1 MKRILACFLLTSA
14 ASAQIAQVNYTT
26 TNNAYMNATPVASFQ
41 TEAPGITVQ
50 NGALLI
56 GCARSSVSITGLSD
70 GGSNTFTSIVQTQNG
85 ALNAYIHCFYKENAV
100 GGSNLRFTFT
110 VSSGT
115 YSGGMVAQY
124 TGIETASALDLYRT
138 ALTTTGTLTT
148 TSFTTAQANELVF
161 AYTDVAQFATTWSA
175 TSPLTLIAQSD
186 QNVLA
191 FAEEFAASQLTG
203 VTRSMTNTD
212 AVFSKVMILMTF
224 KGSAASAPA
233 VQKRRPIYF
242 Q

>member
-1 MKRILACFLLTSA
+1 MRRSLICFVFVTSL
-14 ASAQIAQVNYTT
+14 SAQITQVNYTT
-26 TNNAYMNATPVASFQ
+26 TANAYMNATPVSSFQ
-41 TEAPGITVQ
+41 TESPGITVQ

-70 GGSNTFTSIVQTQNG
+70 GGSNTFTSIVQTLNG
-85 ALNAYIHCFYKENAV
+85 AGNAYIHCFYKENAV

-138 ALTTTGTLTT
+138 VLGTGGTLTT
-148 TSFTTAQANELVF
+148 TSFTTAQANELIF
-161 AYTDVAQFATTWSA
+161 AYTDVAQFSTTWSA

-186 QNVLA
+186 TNVLA
-191 FAEEFAASQLTG
+191 FAEEVASSQLTG

-212 AVFSKVMILMTF
+212 AIFSKVMILMAF
-224 KGSAASAPA
+224 KGSSASAPA
-233 VQKRRPIYF
+233 VQKRRPVIF

>member
-1 MKRILACFLLTSA
+1 MRLIAVFALFACTSL
-14 ASAQIAQVNYTT
+14 AQITRVNYTT
-26 TNNAYMNATPVASFQ
+26 TNNAYMNSTPVNSFQ
-41 TEAPGITVQ
+41 TESPGITVQ
-50 NGALLI
+50 SGALLI

-85 ALNAYIHCFYKENAV
+85 AANAFIRCFYKENAV
-100 GGSNLRFTFT
+100 AGSNLQFTFT

-115 YSGGMVAQY
+115 FSGGMVAQY
-124 TGIETASALDLYRT
+124 TGIKTSTALDLYRT
-138 ALTTTGTLTT
+138 ALTATGPLTT

-161 AYTDVAQFATTWSA
+161 AYTDVALFSTTWSA

-191 FAEEFAASQLTG
+191 IAEEFAASQLTG

-212 AVFSKVMILMTF
+212 ATFSKVMILMTF
-224 KGSAASAPA
+224 KGADASATT
-233 VQKRRPIYF
+233 KRYRII

>member
-1 MKRILACFLLTSA
+1 MNRILIYFVFVVA
-14 ASAQIAQVNYTT
+14 ASAEIAQIGYTT
-26 TNNAYMNATPVASFQ
+26 TANAYMNATPVNSFQ
-41 TEAPGITVQ
+41 TESPGITVQ

-56 GCARSSVSITGLSD
+56 GCARSAVSITGLSD
-70 GGSNTFTSIVQTQNG
+70 GGSNTFTSIVQTQNS
-85 ALNAYIHCFYKENAV
+85 ATNAYIHCFYKENAV

-110 VSSGT
+110 VSAGT

-138 ALTTTGTLTT
+138 ALTTGGTLTT
-148 TSFTTAQANELVF
+148 SSFTTAQANELVF
-161 AYTDVAQFATTWSA
+161 AYTDIAQFSTTWSA
-175 TSPLTLIAQSD
+175 TSPLTLITQSD

-191 FAEEFAASQLTG
+191 IAEEFAAAQLSG

-212 AVFSKVMILMTF
+212 ATFSKVLILMAF

-233 VQKRRPIYF
+233 VQKRRPIVF